1 MNIAAPFSIRFI
13 FVWFGALATARG
25 QIAARWKHEG
35 SSEPTGEQMSAGGRV
50 ELESG
55 IPYETARALIQRGHD
70 VRGGT
75 ATGGFGGYQAIRWDD
90 TNRVYIG
97 ASDGRKDGQAVG
109 Y

>member
-1 MNIAAPFSIRFI
+1 M
-13 FVWFGALATARG
+13 T
-25 QIAARWKHEG
+25 
-35 SSEPTGEQMSAGGRV
+35 TGGRV

-75 ATGGFGGYQAIRWDD
+75 ATGGFGGYQAIRWDNV
-90 TNRVYIG
+90 NRVYIG